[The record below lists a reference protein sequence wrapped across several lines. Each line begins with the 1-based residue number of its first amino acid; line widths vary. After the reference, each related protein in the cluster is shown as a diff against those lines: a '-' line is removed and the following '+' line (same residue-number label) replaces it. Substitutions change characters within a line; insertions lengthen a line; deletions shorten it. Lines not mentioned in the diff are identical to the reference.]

1 MCRCEM
7 FATNHEPMACLEN
20 KTLNLKRKLS
30 YLYVQN
36 SNLISTNDRT

>member
-20 KTLNLKRKLS
+20 KTLNLKRKAFI
-30 YLYVQN
+30 
-36 SNLISTNDRT
+36 LICAKFQFN